1 MSDAAAAG
9 GMQPRWSVATDA
21 AVLRDENARTTVR
34 VDGKHIALFAT
45 PDGILACNNRCPHE
59 GYPLAEG
66 TLDRDCW
73 LTCHWHNWKFNLR
86 DGANLY
92 GGDRLRVYPVEVR
105 DGKVWVDTA
114 DEPAEARRAHIRR
127 DLNAAMEDNDYFRIA
142 RELGRLAA
150 IDGDAGLAL
159 TDAIEWSAERFEY
172 GWTHAYAGAADWLA
186 LHDERRDQD
195 ARLSCL
201 LEAVGHIA
209 DDALRQPR
217 HPFDGGSDAY
227 DEDAFVAAV
236 EDEDVARA
244 SRIARGGL
252 EAGGFEALDRGLVRA
267 ALSHYSGFGHS
278 LIYVDKARS
287 LCRRLGGA
295 ASEGIVLALVRAL
308 SYARREDQIP
318 EFADYATALAA
329 WPSAG
334 SAPTANPVPHDFRR
348 VGIKSALERTLRFS
362 GADPKHLH
370 SALLGASA
378 WNMLAFDLERSTR
391 TSGPI
396 SGNVNWLDFTHALT
410 FGAAVRATCERQPSQ
425 WPRGLLQMACFVGRN
440 RAFTV
445 AEPDLDPWH
454 VADIDA
460 YLDSAVESL
469 LDHGDPEFIISVH
482 LLKTTL
488 AVRGEIARGL
498 PDEVAALCVAALR
511 RFLETPMKRKHLRRT
526 VSQALSF
533 VAKEDGPASV

>member
-1 MSDAAAAG
+1 MERKD
-9 GMQPRWSVATDA
+9 PRWSLAADA
-21 AVLRDENARTTVR
+21 DILGEADARATVR

-59 GYPLAEG
+59 GYPLSEG

-73 LTCHWHNWKFNLR
+73 LTCHWHNWKFNLK
-86 DGANLY
+86 DGTNLY
-92 GGDRLRVYPVEVR
+92 GGDRLRVYPALVR
-105 DGKVWVDTA
+105 DGKIWVDTA
-114 DEPAEARRAHIRR
+114 DEPSEHKRKRIRR
-127 DLNAAMEDNDYFRIA
+127 DLRAALEDNDYFRIA

-150 IDGDAGLAL
+150 IDGDATLAVV
-159 TDAIEWSAERFEY
+159 DAIEWSAERFEF
-172 GWTHAYAGAADWLA
+172 GWTHAYAGTADWLT
-186 LHDERRDQD
+186 LHDEQEGQE
-195 ARLSCL
+195 AKLSCI

-217 HPFDGGSDAY
+217 YAFDDGIERY

-252 EAGGFEALDRGLVRA
+252 EAGGFDALDRGLVRA
-267 ALSHYSGFGHS
+267 ALAHYSGFGHS

-287 LCRRLGGA
+287 LCGRLGNA
-295 ASEGIVLALVRAL
+295 ASTSVVLALVRAL

-318 EFADYATALAA
+318 EFAAYAKALAD
-329 WPSAG
+329 WPSNSAAPATTPTPDDFQRAG
-334 SAPTANPVPHDFRR
+334 
-348 VGIKSALERTLRFS
+348 IESALQRTLDRS
-362 GADPKHLH
+362 GTDPERLH

-378 WNMLAFDLERSTR
+378 WNMLAFDLERATR
-391 TSGPI
+391 TGGPI
-396 SGNVNWLDFTHALT
+396 SGNVGWLDFTHALT
-410 FGAAVRATCERQPSQ
+410 FGNAVRASCEHHPSE

-440 RAFTV
+440 RSFTV
-445 AEPDLDPWH
+445 AEPDLKQWH

-460 YLDSAVESL
+460 YMDSAVERL
-469 LDHGDPEFIISVH
+469 FDHGDPEFIISVH

-488 AVRGEIARGL
+488 AVREEIARGL
-498 PDEVAALCVAALR
+498 PEEVAALCAAALR
-511 RFLETPMKRKHLRRT
+511 RFLETPLKRKHLRRT

-533 VAKEDGPASV
+533 VAKEDGPATV

>member
-1 MSDAAAAG
+1 MASTSRSS
-9 GMQPRWSVATDA
+9 P
-21 AVLRDENARTTVR
+21 
-34 VDGKHIALFAT
+34 T
-45 PDGILACNNRCPHE
+45 PEGIFACNNRCPHE

-66 TLDRDCW
+66 SLDRDCW
-73 LTCHWHNWKFNLR
+73 LTCHWHNWKFNLK
-86 DGANLY
+86 DGTNLY

-105 DGKVWVDTA
+105 DGKIWVDTA
-114 DEPAEARRAHIRR
+114 DEPAEDKRVRIRR
-127 DLNAAMEDNDYFRIA
+127 DLHAAMEDNDYFRIA

-150 IDGDAGLAL
+150 IDGDAALAVE
-159 TDAIEWSAERFEY
+159 DAIEWSAQRFEF

-186 LHDERRDQD
+186 LHDEHEDQD
-195 ARLSCL
+195 AKLTCV

-217 HPFDGGSDAY
+217 HTFDAGSERY
-227 DEDAFVAAV
+227 DEDAFLAAV

-252 EAGGFEALDRGLVRA
+252 EAGGFDALDRGLVRA

-287 LCRRLGGA
+287 LCRRLGDT

-318 EFADYATALAA
+318 EFAGYAKALAA
-329 WPSAG
+329 WPSAR
-334 SAPTANPVPHDFRR
+334 AFPTADPTPRDFRR
-348 VGIKSALERTLRFS
+348 AGIDSALQRALDFS
-362 GADPKHLH
+362 GADPERLH
-370 SALLGASA
+370 GALLGASA
-378 WNMLAFDLERSTR
+378 WNMLAFDFERATR

-410 FGAAVRATCERQPSQ
+410 FGAAVRASCTRHPSE

-445 AEPDLDPWH
+445 AEPDLDHWH
-454 VADIDA
+454 VADINA
-460 YLDSAVESL
+460 YMDSAVERL
-469 LDHGDPEFIISVH
+469 FDHGDPEFIISVH

-488 AVRGEIARGL
+488 AVREELARGL
-498 PDEVAALCVAALR
+498 PGQVASLCVAALR

-533 VAKEDGPASV
+533 VAREDGPASA

>member
-1 MSDAAAAG
+1 MERKES
-9 GMQPRWSVATDA
+9 RWSLA
-21 AVLRDENARTTVR
+21 ADVDILREENARATVR

-59 GYPLAEG
+59 GYPLSEG

-73 LTCHWHNWKFNLR
+73 LTCHWHNWKFNLK

-92 GGDRLRVYPVEVR
+92 GGDRLRVYPVDVR

-114 DEPAEARRAHIRR
+114 DEPAADKRVRIRR
-127 DLNAAMEDNDYFRIA
+127 DLHTAMEDNDYFRIA
-142 RELGRLAA
+142 RELGRLAD
-150 IDGDAGLAL
+150 IDGDAALAVA
-159 TDAIEWSAERFEY
+159 DAIEWSSERFEF

-186 LHDERRDQD
+186 LHDERQGQD
-195 ARLSCL
+195 AKLSCV

-217 HPFDGGSDAY
+217 YAFDSGSEPY

-252 EAGGFEALDRGLVRA
+252 QAGGFDALDRGLVRA

-278 LIYVDKARS
+278 LIYVDKASS
-287 LCRRLGGA
+287 LCRRLGAA

-318 EFADYATALAA
+318 EFADYAKALGA

-334 SAPTANPVPHDFRR
+334 SAPTVDPTPQDFRR
-348 VGIKSALERTLRFS
+348 VGIGAALERALSFR
-362 GADPKHLH
+362 GADPERLH

-378 WNMLAFDLERSTR
+378 WNMLAFDLERATR

-396 SGNVNWLDFTHALT
+396 SGNVSWLDFTHALT
-410 FGAAVRATCERQPSQ
+410 FGAAVRASCERHPRE

-445 AEPDLDPWH
+445 AEPDLDHWH
-454 VADIDA
+454 VEDIDG
-460 YLDSAVESL
+460 YMDSAVERL
-469 LDHGDPEFIISVH
+469 FDHGDPEFITSVH

-488 AVRGEIARGL
+488 AVREELARGL
-498 PDEVAALCVAALR
+498 PEEVAALCVAALR
-511 RFLETPMKRKHLRRT
+511 RFLETPLKRKHLRRT

-533 VAKEDGPASV
+533 VAREDGPATV

>member
-1 MSDAAAAG
+1 MERKDS
-9 GMQPRWSVATDA
+9 RWSLAADA
-21 AVLRDENARTTVR
+21 DILREKDARATVR

-45 PDGILACNNRCPHE
+45 PDGIRACNNRCPHE
-59 GYPLAEG
+59 GYPLSEG

-73 LTCHWHNWKFNLR
+73 LTCHWHNWKFNLK

-105 DGKVWVDTA
+105 DGKIWVDTA
-114 DEPAEARRAHIRR
+114 DEPSEDKRIRIRR
-127 DLNAAMEDNDYFRIA
+127 DLHAAMEDNDYFRIA

-150 IDGDAGLAL
+150 IDGDAALAVA
-159 TDAIEWSAERFEY
+159 DAIEWSAERFEF

-186 LHDERRDQD
+186 LHDERQGQD
-195 ARLSCL
+195 AKLTCI

-217 HPFDGGSDAY
+217 YPFDAGSEPY

-236 EDEDVARA
+236 EDEDVVRA

-252 EAGGFEALDRGLVRA
+252 KAGGFDALDGGLVRA

-287 LCRRLGGA
+287 LCRRLGDGA
-295 ASEGIVLALVRAL
+295 SKGVVLALVRAL

-318 EFADYATALAA
+318 EFSNYATALAA
-329 WPSAG
+329 WPSTSNAG
-334 SAPTANPVPHDFRR
+334 AADPTPRDFRR
-348 VGIKSALERTLRFS
+348 TGIESALQRTLGFS
-362 GADPKHLH
+362 GADPTRLH
-370 SALLGASA
+370 NALLGASA
-378 WNMLAFDLERSTR
+378 WNMLAFDLERATQI
-391 TSGPI
+391 SGTI

-410 FGAAVRATCERQPSQ
+410 FGAAVRASCERHPTH
-425 WPRGLLQMACFVGRN
+425 WPQGLLQMACFVGRN

-445 AEPDLDPWH
+445 AAPDLDQWY

-460 YLDSAVESL
+460 YMDSAVERL
-469 LDHGDPEFIISVH
+469 FDHGDPEFIISVH

-488 AVRGEIARGL
+488 AVREELVRGL
-498 PDEVAALCVAALR
+498 PEEVAALCVAALR
-511 RFLETPMKRKHLRRT
+511 RFLETPIKRKHLRRT

-533 VAKEDGPASV
+533 VAREDGPVTV

>member
-1 MSDAAAAG
+1 M
-9 GMQPRWSVATDA
+9 
-21 AVLRDENARTTVR
+21 
-34 VDGKHIALFAT
+34 
-45 PDGILACNNRCPHE
+45 
-59 GYPLAEG
+59 
-66 TLDRDCW
+66 
-73 LTCHWHNWKFNLR
+73 
-86 DGANLY
+86 
-92 GGDRLRVYPVEVR
+92 
-105 DGKVWVDTA
+105 DTA
-114 DEPAEARRAHIRR
+114 DEPSEDKRVRVRR
-127 DLNAAMEDNDYFRIA
+127 DLHAALEDNDYFRIA

-150 IDGDAGLAL
+150 IDGDAALAVA
-159 TDAIEWSAERFEY
+159 DAIEWSAERFEF

-186 LHDERRDQD
+186 LHDERQGQD
-195 ARLSCL
+195 AKLTCV

-217 HPFDGGSDAY
+217 YAFDSGSEPY
-227 DEDAFVAAV
+227 DEDAFVATV

-252 EAGGFEALDRGLVRA
+252 HLGGFDALDRGLVRA

-287 LCRRLGGA
+287 LCRRLGDA

-318 EFADYATALAA
+318 EFADYAKALAA
-329 WPSAG
+329 WPSG
-334 SAPTANPVPHDFRR
+334 SAPTVDPMPQDFRG
-348 VGIKSALERTLRFS
+348 VGIGSTLERALSFS
-362 GADPKHLH
+362 GADPERLH

-378 WNMLAFDLERSTR
+378 WNMLAFDLDRAMR

-396 SGNVNWLDFTHALT
+396 SGNVGWLDFTHALT
-410 FGAAVRATCERQPSQ
+410 FGAAVRASCERHPGE

-445 AEPDLDPWH
+445 AEPDLDHWH
-454 VADIDA
+454 VEDIDG
-460 YLDSAVESL
+460 YMDSAVERL
-469 LDHGDPEFIISVH
+469 FDHGDPEFIISVH

-488 AVRGEIARGL
+488 AVREELARGL
-498 PDEVAALCVAALR
+498 PEEVAALCVAALR
-511 RFLETPMKRKHLRRT
+511 RFLETPLKRKHLRRT

-533 VAKEDGPASV
+533 VAREDGPATV